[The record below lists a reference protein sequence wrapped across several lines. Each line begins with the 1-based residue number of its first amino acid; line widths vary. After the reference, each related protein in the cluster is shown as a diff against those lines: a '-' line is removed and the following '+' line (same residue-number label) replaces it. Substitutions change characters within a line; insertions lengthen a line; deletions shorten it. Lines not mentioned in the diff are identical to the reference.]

1 MSDACASNSGVHS
14 VTGTE
19 DMNAEAVPTTTPSF
33 EGRVEMPHPGGR
45 PIEID
50 ETCEAPEDIENL
62 QQYEEVRSSEAAN
75 NAMPGPMPTLRSS
88 SSSSASSS
96 TSSTSSSSTT
106 PSSVS
111 VALSKTCDT
120 SSAFNHPGL
129 VVEQA
134 ASEEHMLASSIGQ
147 QNDATTMSS
156 TTNLDCL
163 KGTETDIA
171 PTSPS
176 SSTSSLPQVICRVPT
191 STSVINVP
199 DGGHDQESYGL
210 LSLLRPRTPTQH
222 NLTVRF
228 APLPE
233 LAPRKR
239 KSSVPLGMAARTQ
252 LTRRRRMYQGNYD
265 DRDPYQPRVYVHA
278 AYRSEEGNDVA
289 DSAELRMLK
298 KKVLDKLRKEE
309 EEGLEEDS
317 LVVLAKKMGS
327 AGKHLWKKMLTQKVT
342 REDLNSLNEQR
353 AGSLGENAER
363 TLSKTEGPVISPPQ
377 VEKDEEKVDHF
388 DEKAPIWNKLQKASF
403 HNLHSPTLS
412 TT

>member
-1 MSDACASNSGVHS
+1 
-14 VTGTE
+14 
-19 DMNAEAVPTTTPSF
+19 MNVEAAPTTTPSF

-50 ETCEAPEDIENL
+50 ETCEAPEDMENL

-111 VALSKTCDT
+111 ATLSKTLDT
-120 SSAFNHPGL
+120 PSAFDHPGV

-134 ASEEHMLASSIGQ
+134 TSEEHMLALSIGQ
-147 QNDATTMSS
+147 QSDVPIMSS
-156 TTNLDCL
+156 TTSLDCL
-163 KGTETDIA
+163 KGAETDIA

-176 SSTSSLPQVICRVPT
+176 SSTSSLPQMTCRLPT
-191 STSVINVP
+191 STSVTNVP
-199 DGGHDQESYGL
+199 DEGHDQESYGL
-210 LSLLRPRTPTQH
+210 LSLLRPRTPTNH
-222 NLTVRF
+222 NLNVRF

-265 DRDPYQPRVYVHA
+265 DRDPYRPRLYVHTEF
-278 AYRSEEGNDVA
+278 RSEEGNGGA

-327 AGKHLWKKMLTQKVT
+327 AGKHLWKKMLTQKAT

-353 AGSLGENAER
+353 AGSPGGNAEPP
-363 TLSKTEGPVISPPQ
+363 LSKTEGSVTSPPP
-377 VEKDEEKVDHF
+377 VEKDEEKIDHF
-388 DEKAPIWNKLQKASF
+388 DEKAPIWNKLQKAPF
-403 HNLHSPTLS
+403 HNLHSTTLS